1 MKTMAL
7 HNVVFL
13 RTEFVE
19 FLAPSALVLLL
30 MVPFSR
36 LTERPTCTLIALRLQ
51 FWLGSIPLTPDGSRP
66 IIHGETRKLIL

>member
-36 LTERPTCTLIALRLQ
+36 LTEQQTCTLIGPTLKYKTSVSWADNIDNPQ
-51 FWLGSIPLTPDGSRP
+51 KQYTVYC
-66 IIHGETRKLIL
+66 